1 MRPLPPTL
9 RQNRRYVLIEVMT
22 TADDALTQK
31 EMYLACASA
40 VRDLFGDVGSSRI
53 HPAVI
58 WSEGAY
64 AIVRCSRG
72 TEMELTAALAC
83 VVKAGPYSN
92 GNVRFRTIRT
102 SGTVLGAK
110 KGIPPERKNILPE
123 NE

>member
-9 RQNRRYVLIEVMT
+9 RQNRRYILIEVMT
-22 TADDALTQK
+22 TAGDVLTQK
-31 EMYLACASA
+31 EIYLACAAA
-40 VRDLFGDVGSSRI
+40 VRDLFGDVGSSQI

-72 TEMELTAALAC
+72 YETELTAALAC
-83 VVKAGPYSN
+83 VVKAGSYSA

-110 KGIPPERKNILPE
+110 KGISPGRKNIFPE